1 MEKMDCFPPPILA
14 NILSRI
20 GEQGFRLLGPFIAA
34 GPTMKEAVYSREVLQ
49 KADLSEFIYNGELA
63 AETSMFRPFLLK
75 CYEKG
80 NITALFVESL
90 RRLTQDGPSQ
100 DALDMLAESST
111 LNLNALFAFGMML
124 LCCGAVEDG
133 NYVVDAFL
141 DKVTDLTEGFLIAD
155 QVELQIKSMG
165 ASGACVFY
173 RHFNLDQLGPICK
186 LVHPPSFDICEHCF
200 AFNYAV
206 RFLNMC

>member
-1 MEKMDCFPPPILA
+1 MDCFPPPILA

-34 GPTMKEAVYSREVLQ
+34 GPTMKEAVYSRE
-49 KADLSEFIYNGELA
+49 
-63 AETSMFRPFLLK
+63 

-90 RRLTQDGPSQ
+90 WRLTQDGPSQ
-100 DALDMLAESST
+100 DALDMLAASST

-124 LCCGAVEDG
+124 ICCGAVEEG

-165 ASGACVFY
+165 ATGACVFY

-206 RFLNMC
+206 KFLNMC